1 MTKRS
6 QGQPKGE
13 AESSLDGSAAKKTG
27 TIVPKETEGSDKLQL
42 LSDGEFDN
50 RQLTLFQT
58 FLCNTDEQRG
68 TLSNAID
75 LWDSVPRYSVSR
87 QAMTKGRIAGQF
99 LQKHEATFQ
108 YRGKSY
114 TRIIFPARVVDLD
127 GKDRDFYP
135 SATEELVEDALRK
148 IATEQQ
154 AGYFDR
160 PNYGSGVRF
169 TLHALREELRKRGHA
184 RSYQQIVLALN
195 ILSGTVIQI
204 AAKDDTGKGEGVT
217 RAPYFPHLA
226 AVSRTKLSDDPK
238 AKWVVQF
245 HPLVTQSIDQV
256 TYRQFNYALMMSHS
270 TQLARWLHKQLVLKN
285 TFAELTKPFEMRYS
299 TIKRDSGLLD
309 GYKRSRDGVDALN
322 VSFTE
327 LKERGVLMSYKREDV
342 QGPRGKLLD
351 VVFVLFPNGDFV
363 REVKAANKRR
373 TDGEKTQVVIGR
385 GSTGANGSYGS
396 RVSSPKR

>member
-1 MTKRS
+1 MTKKRS
-6 QGQPKGE
+6 QAKAAE
-13 AESSLDGSAAKKTG
+13 AVPSPAPSRKLG
-27 TIVPKETEGSDKLQL
+27 TIVPKETDGADSLRL
-42 LSDGEFDN
+42 LSETEFEN

-58 FLCNTDEQRG
+58 FLANNDEQRDS
-68 TLSNAID
+68 LSNAID

-99 LQKHEATFQ
+99 LQKHETTFH
-108 YRGKSY
+108 YRGKTY
-114 TRIIFPARVVDLD
+114 TRTIFPARVVDLD
-127 GKDRDFYP
+127 GEDRDYYP

-148 IATEQQ
+148 IATDQQ

-160 PNYGSGVRF
+160 ANYGSGVRF
-169 TLHALREELRKRGHA
+169 TLHTLREELRKRGHA

-195 ILSGTVIQI
+195 ILSGTTIQI
-204 AAKDDTGKGEGVT
+204 AAKDGQGEGMT
-217 RAPYFPHLA
+217 RSTYFPHLA
-226 AVSRTKLSDDPK
+226 AVSRTKLRDDPE
-238 AKWVVQF
+238 AKWAVQF

-309 GYKRSRDGVDALN
+309 GYTRSRAGIEALEAA
-322 VSFTE
+322 FAE

-342 QGPRGKLLD
+342 QGPRGKLMD
-351 VVFVLFPNGDFV
+351 VVFDLFPNGDFV
-363 REVKAANKRR
+363 REVKAANRR
-373 TDGEKTQVVIGR
+373 RAAGAKPVAIG
-385 GSTGANGSYGS
+385 GGS
-396 RVSSPKR
+396 RAGTGR